1 VSYLTTNE
9 ADGARLLSCNFMS
22 GAIPTVVIVGRPNV
36 GKSTL
41 FNRITGQRRAIVGD
55 EPGITRDRIHGSAE
69 HDGRRFEL
77 IDTGGIVVQDQEYI
91 PAQILRQAEFALKQA
106 EHIIFLVD
114 GRAEITGSD
123 RDLARMLIRLG
134 KPVSVAVNKVDSIKQ
149 QDLIHN
155 FHELGIADI
164 FPVSAEHGTG
174 VDALLDRVVGG
185 FEATDGQE
193 QPEEAPGIKVAII
206 GRPNVGKSTL
216 LNALT
221 GKERAIVS
229 PIAGTT
235 RDAVDERIVYN
246 GTEYIIVDTAGIRR
260 KGKTH
265 DMAEKLSVVMARRH
279 IRMAHVVLMVL
290 DATEG
295 VVGLDTTIAGYA
307 HEGGRGLILCVN
319 KWDEMRGQGGQQK
332 GQFEQQIRDAF
343 KFLDYAPIVYLSAKA
358 GTGIAKLFP
367 LIKEVYDSASTRIST
382 GELNRFVD
390 QLHFEER
397 KIYYITQHSIRP
409 PAFAVFTGKGGPLH
423 FSHERYLMNQLRRRF
438 GFRGTPILVQT
449 RAKKKEK
456 E

>member
-1 VSYLTTNE
+1 
-9 ADGARLLSCNFMS
+9 MS
-22 GAIPTVVIVGRPNV
+22 DALPTVVIVGRPNV

-91 PAQILRQAEFALKQA
+91 PAQILLQAEVALQRA
-106 EHIIFLVD
+106 SHIIFLVD

-123 RDLARMLIRLG
+123 RDLAGMLLRLG
-134 KPVSVAVNKVDSIKQ
+134 KPVSLAVNKVDTAKQ
-149 QDLIHN
+149 QDLIN
-155 FHELGIADI
+155 SFFELGIAYV
-164 FPVSAEHGTG
+164 FPVSSEHGTG
-174 VDALLDRVVGG
+174 IDALLDRVTAGFPEAGTAPDESAGG
-185 FEATDGQE
+185 A
-193 QPEEAPGIKVAII
+193 IKIAII

-221 GKERAIVS
+221 GQERAIVS

-235 RDAVDERIVYN
+235 RDAVDETIVHK
-246 GTEYIIVDTAGIRR
+246 GIEYTFVDTAGIRR

-265 DMAEKLSVVMARRH
+265 DMAEKLSVVMARRN
-279 IRMAHVVLMVL
+279 IRMAHVVLLML

-295 VVGLDTTIAGYA
+295 PVGLDTTIAGYA
-307 HEGGRGLILCVN
+307 HEGGRAVIICVN
-319 KWDEMRGQGGQQK
+319 KWDQIAGHGGQK
-332 GQFEQQIRDAF
+332 KAEFERKVRDTF
-343 KFLDYAPIVYLSAKA
+343 KFLDYAPIVFISAQS
-358 GTGIAKLFP
+358 GSNISKLYA
-367 LIKEVYDSASTRIST
+367 LIKEVYDYASTRIST

-409 PAFAVFTGKGGPLH
+409 PAFAVFTDKGGALH
-423 FSHERYLMNQLRRRF
+423 FSHQRYLINQLRRKF
-438 GFRGTPILVQT
+438 VFRGTPILVQT
-449 RAKKKEK
+449 RAKKKG
-456 E
+456 